1 MSPEMLSVSV
11 LRSLAELDRFIPEW
25 REFLSTRAG
34 EHDFFQDPLVV
45 GRVAASQASTI
56 DLCIVVIR
64 EGDERPAVTCIAPC
78 YVETRRFE
86 LRFSLFPLVGWRAR
100 RLQMF
105 GDRLVFARG
114 IDPGPRIARVFEAL
128 VRSGVEFDYAY
139 LQSLEVATP
148 LWRYFSACGKST
160 AGLHVDMTRTS
171 EKIHRL
177 VLQDTYQEYAAGM
190 GGKTRNTLKR
200 RRDKLAAA
208 VGGRLELVRITT
220 PEQVRG
226 FLDAVDRIYPRTW
239 QAATFGVRPRN
250 GAADVTVLEGIAE
263 GGWLRSYLLVGGGEP
278 VAFVVGYQYDGVY
291 HFEEPG
297 YDARWSA
304 LAPGTVLN
312 HLMIADLF
320 GWNPPRVLDFGFGD
334 NQYKRVFGNQESDV
348 CSMHLAHSL
357 GWRTILR
364 LQRDL
369 DAIEEAVRTVLR
381 RLGLDEHAR
390 RLVRKNPARVS
401 PCPQEAN

>member
-1 MSPEMLSVSV
+1 MMSVTV
-11 LRSLAELDRFIPEW
+11 IRSLAELDWFIPEW
-25 REFLSTRAG
+25 RQFLSTRAG
-34 EHDFFQDPLVV
+34 HHDFFQDPLVV
-45 GRVAASQASTI
+45 RRLASQASTI
-56 DLCIVVIR
+56 DLCLVVIR
-64 EGDERPAVTCIAPC
+64 EGDEQPVVTCIAPC

-86 LRFSLFPLVGWRAR
+86 LRFSLFPIVGWRAR

-105 GDRLVFARG
+105 GDGLIFERG
-114 IDPGPRIARVFEAL
+114 LDPGPRIARVFEAL
-128 VRSGVEFDYAY
+128 LHSGVEFDYAY

-177 VLQDTYQEYAAGM
+177 VLQESYQAYVAGM
-190 GGKTRNTLKR
+190 SGKTRNTLRR

-208 VGGRLELVRITT
+208 VGKRLELVRVTA
-220 PEQVRG
+220 PDQVRG

-239 QAATFGVRPRN
+239 QAATFGARPRN
-250 GAADVTVLEGIAE
+250 GAADIALLEGIAG
-263 GGWLRSYLLVGGGEP
+263 GGWLRAYLLVGGGEP
-278 VAFVVGYQYDGVY
+278 LAFVVGYQYDGVY
-291 HFEEPG
+291 HFDEPG

-320 GWNPPRVLDFGFGD
+320 RWTPPRVLDFGVGD
-334 NQYKRVFGNQESDV
+334 NQYKRVFGNQESEV
-348 CSMHLAHSL
+348 CSMHLARSL
-357 GWRTILR
+357 GWRAILW

-369 DAIEEAVRTVLR
+369 DAIEDGIRSVLKR
-381 RLGLDEHAR
+381 CGLDEYAR
-390 RLVRKNPARVS
+390 RFIRKRPARVS
-401 PCPQEAN
+401 PCPQGAY